1 MLFLPFFKICFG
13 WRRRDAKI
21 ALMKDIKSDKLP
33 KALLAPKYWGSWLMA
48 GVLLLLVK
56 ILPYTR
62 LMQLGAGLGK
72 LMEKTMPYR
81 SLVAKTNIRLCFAN
95 NHKNWQSIY
104 QRYVTSLGKGVFEM
118 AMGWFLAPDHFVD
131 KVAHIGYTDV
141 DKALA
146 EGRGVL
152 FLGVH
157 TTGLDFG
164 APLLNNRYPVY
175 FMYKAARNPVLDYII
190 RRGRLRNSPGVILQD
205 NMRAMLMHLKK
216 GQCVWYG
223 CDQDFGHW
231 SKSVFAP
238 FFGVQAFTLPYYA
251 KIAQKTGAAVIPVAG
266 FRNEK
271 TGRFVVKY
279 LPEIKVDN
287 LSDEQA
293 ARAMNAAIEKILVG
307 YEDQYYWVHRRF
319 KTRPEG
325 EADIYPIKPSHL
337 RRQRREAKKQQ
348 GTTS

>member
-1 MLFLPFFKICFG
+1 MK
-13 WRRRDAKI
+13 KI
-21 ALMKDIKSDKLP
+21 AIKSTKIPTSLF
-33 KALLAPKYWGSWLMA
+33 APKYWGSWFVA
-48 GVLLLLVK
+48 GLLFLLVK
-56 ILPYTR
+56 ILPYSW
-62 LMQLGAGLGK
+62 LMRLGAGLGL
-72 LMEKTMPYR
+72 LMEKLMPYR
-81 SLVAKTNIRLCFAN
+81 SLVAKTNIRLCFENTDKDWRA
-95 NHKNWQSIY
+95 IY
-104 QRYVTSLGKGVFEM
+104 HCYIKSLGKGIFEM
-118 AMGWFLAPDHFVD
+118 AMGWFLAPNHFVD
-131 KVAHIGYTDV
+131 KVIHSGYEDV

-146 EGRGVL
+146 EGRGIL

-205 NMRAMLMHLKK
+205 NMREMLMRLKK
-216 GQCVWYG
+216 GECVWYG

-231 SKSVFAP
+231 TKSVFAP

-266 FRNEK
+266 FRDEK

-287 LSDEQA
+287 LTDEHA
-293 ARAMNAAIEKILVG
+293 ARAMNAAIEQMLDG

-319 KTRPEG
+319 KTRPKG
-325 EADIYPIKPSHL
+325 EPDIYPIKPSHI
-337 RRQRREAKKQQ
+337 RRQRREAKQRAKQEKQ
-348 GTTS
+348 